1 MVRSMAQLNIRID
14 EDVKNQLEFWLD
26 KFGMNTT
33 TAFNLFAKAVIR
45 ERRIPFDIQ
54 GDEYDNYIF
63 DSLKEFEANFEAT
76 STFIDGDEVFA
87 EGAKIIEA
95 ARNKL

>member
-1 MVRSMAQLNIRID
+1 MAQLNIRVD
-14 EDVKNQLEFWLD
+14 DDVKNQLEFWLD
-26 KFGMNTT
+26 KFGMNTS

-63 DSLKEFEANFEAT
+63 DALKEFETNFET
-76 STFIDGDEVFA
+76 NPILIDQDEVFA
-87 EGAKIIEA
+87 EGDKIIEVSQ
-95 ARNKL
+95 K

>member
-1 MVRSMAQLNIRID
+1 MAQLNIRVD
-14 EDVKNQLEFWLD
+14 DDVKNQLEFWLD

-54 GDEYDNYIF
+54 GDEYDNYVF
-63 DSLKEFEANFEAT
+63 DSLKEFEMNFKANA
-76 STFIDGDEVFA
+76 SLIDGNEVFV
-87 EGAKIIEA
+87 EGAKVIEK
-95 ARNKL
+95 ARNAL

>member
-1 MVRSMAQLNIRID
+1 MAQINIRVD
-14 EDVKNQLEFWLD
+14 EDVKNQFEYWLD
-26 KFGMNTT
+26 KFGMSTS

-45 ERRIPFDIQ
+45 ERRIPFEIR
-54 GDEYDNYIF
+54 GDEHDEYIF
-63 DSLKEFEANFEAT
+63 DSLKSFETNFAANPT
-76 STFIDGDEVFA
+76 LIDGDKVFA

>member
-1 MVRSMAQLNIRID
+1 MAQLNIRVD

-54 GDEYDNYIF
+54 GDEYDDYIF
-63 DSLKEFEANFEAT
+63 DSLKEFETNFETNQAL
-76 STFIDGDEVFA
+76 IDGDEVFA

-95 ARNKL
+95 ARN

>member
-1 MVRSMAQLNIRID
+1 MAQLNIRVD
-14 EDVKNQLEFWLD
+14 EDVKNQFEFWLD

-33 TAFNLFAKAVIR
+33 TAVNLFAKAVIR

-54 GDEYDNYIF
+54 GDEYDDYIF
-63 DSLKEFEANFEAT
+63 DSLKEFEANFET
-76 STFIDGDEVFA
+76 NPTLIDPEEVFA

-95 ARNKL
+95 ARNK

>member
-1 MVRSMAQLNIRID
+1 MAQLNIRVD
-14 EDVKNQLEFWLD
+14 DDVKNQLEFWLD
-26 KFGMNTT
+26 RFGMNTT

-54 GDEYDNYIF
+54 GDEYDDYIF
-63 DSLKEFEANFEAT
+63 DSLKAFESNFET
-76 STFIDGDEVFA
+76 NPTLIDGDEVFA
-87 EGAKIIEA
+87 EGAKIIET

>member
-1 MVRSMAQLNIRID
+1 MAQLNIRVD

-54 GDEYDNYIF
+54 GDEYDEYIF
-63 DSLKEFEANFEAT
+63 DSLKEFETNFEAN
-76 STFIDGDEVFA
+76 STLIEADEVFSK
-87 EGAKIIEA
+87 GAKIIEA